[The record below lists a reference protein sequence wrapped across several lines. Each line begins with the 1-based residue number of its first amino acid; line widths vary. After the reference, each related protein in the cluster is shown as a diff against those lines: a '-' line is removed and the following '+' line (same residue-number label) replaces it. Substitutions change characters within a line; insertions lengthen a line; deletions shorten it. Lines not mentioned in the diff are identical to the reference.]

1 MPGQYAFT
9 VIPALAS
16 SFAAACVSARTV
28 NFVGGGSRIIGKSDQ
43 SDRNIAIVDYTGR
56 RYCYV
61 AQATILISM
70 KAQNKQDRVTID
82 SDRITLSFGNMEP
95 IVIPRRA
102 LRTRLQ
108 LMEWIYRLTGWPG
121 MNLQRMRKF
130 IAAVFRHHGWRLP
143 KPQDFPLLTADDT
156 NSSQDNIKLSADSP
170 ISHRQS
176 VTSGISFQCGEQR
189 LQSLR

>member
-1 MPGQYAFT
+1 LDKCADEQT
-9 VIPALAS
+9 S
-16 SFAAACVSARTV
+16 SAAA
-28 NFVGGGSRIIGKSDQ
+28 SRIIGKSDQ

-108 LMEWIYRLTGWPG
+108 LVEWIYRLTGWPG

-170 ISHRQS
+170 ISHRRS